1 MCIFSLSKKLALK
14 NCFLL
19 FSILLIIS
27 CDSEK
32 GLNCFQAEGDRVSI
46 EYEVANFT
54 KIVVE
59 ERLQLI
65 VKQGAEQKVV
75 LETGE
80 NLVNDIEITVSDDG
94 VLTLFN
100 DNGCNIVRDYNI
112 SKVVVTTPNITEIRN
127 ASGYEVQSEG
137 VLAFPTLTLTSEDLE
152 EEDFYHKDGDFRL
165 QLDVTNLNITAN
177 GLSNFFLSGKAE
189 NANLEFLEGDIR
201 FEGQDLEIQNL
212 EVYHRATNK
221 VIVNPIQSLSGKVL
235 STGDLISVNRPPVVE
250 VEETYTGRLLFQ

>member
-1 MCIFSLSKKLALK
+1 MK
-14 NCFLL
+14 NHFFLVAFLL
-19 FSILLIIS
+19 LLS

-32 GLNCFQAEGDRVSI
+32 GLNCFQAPGERVAI
-46 EYEVANFT
+46 EYTLENFN

-80 NLVNDIEITVSDDG
+80 NLVNDIEISVSDG

-100 DNGCNIVRDYNI
+100 DNGCNLVRDYNI
-112 SKVVVTTPNITEIRN
+112 SRVVVTTPNLTEIRN

-137 VLAFPTLTLTSEDLE
+137 VLTFNALTLTSEDLE
-152 EEDFYHKDGDFRL
+152 EEDLYHKDGDFRL
-165 QLDVTNLNITAN
+165 ELDVNTLNITAN
-177 GLSNFFLSGKAE
+177 GLSNFFISGKAE

-201 FEGQDLEIQNL
+201 FEGADFEVQNL
-212 EVYHRATNK
+212 EVFHRGTNK
-221 VIVNPIQSLSGKVL
+221 VIVNPIQALRGRVL

-250 VEETYTGRLLFQ
+250 VEETYTGRLIFE

>member
-1 MCIFSLSKKLALK
+1 MK
-14 NCFLL
+14 NYLLLVTFFLL
-19 FSILLIIS
+19 LS
-27 CDSEK
+27 CDSDK
-32 GLNCFQAEGDRVSI
+32 GLNCFQSPGEPVAI
-46 EYEVANFT
+46 EYTLENFT

-80 NLVNDIEITVSDDG
+80 NLVNDIEISVSDG

-100 DNGCNIVRDYNI
+100 DNGCNLVRDYNI
-112 SKVVVTTPNITEIRN
+112 SKVVVTTPNLTEIRN

-137 VLAFPTLTLTSEDLE
+137 VLNFNSLTLTSEDLE
-152 EEDFYHKDGDFRL
+152 EEDLYHKDGDFRL
-165 QLDVTNLNITAN
+165 ELDVNTLNITAN

-201 FEGQDLEIQNL
+201 FEGADFEVQNL
-212 EVYHRATNK
+212 EVFHRGTNK
-221 VIVNPIQSLSGKVL
+221 VIVNPIQALRGRVL

-250 VEETYTGRLLFQ
+250 VEETYTGRLIFQ